1 MFHYYYEQFRQ
12 NRQFKLIVLVFFALT
27 IWWVSIYLR
36 GLTESWENN
45 AFTILY
51 PTLSL
56 LGGVMGWIF
65 SRKWGGFKSTLGKSI
80 GMFSLG
86 LLAQFL
92 GQVLY
97 NFYIY
102 VLGIAE
108 PYPSIG
114 DVSYF
119 ASVIFYIFGVYYLA
133 KVSGMKFALQ
143 SVRGKILGFGIPVV
157 VLLLSYVMLLN
168 GYDFS
173 EASSVLLFFDFG
185 WPIGQ
190 AVFVSIAILTL
201 FISKDILG
209 GMMRKPIIILIL
221 ALIFQ
226 YVADF
231 AFSYQFSVSPDS
243 TYVGDFLD
251 YLYCVAYFLMAIS
264 LFSIGNMF
272 YKVQES

>member
-1 MFHYYYEQFRQ
+1 MFNYYYEQFKQ
-12 NRQFKLIVLVFFALT
+12 NKPFKLIVLVFVALT
-27 IWWVSIYLR
+27 IWWVSIFVR
-36 GLTESWENN
+36 GLTEGIEND
-45 AFTILY
+45 AFTIIY
-51 PTLSL
+51 PVLAL
-56 LGGVMGWIF
+56 MGGIMGWIF

-97 NFYIY
+97 NYYIF
-102 VLGIAE
+102 VLGIDE

-119 ASVIFYIFGVYYLA
+119 ASVIFYIFGVWYLA
-133 KVSGMKFALQ
+133 KVSGVKS
-143 SVRGKILGFGIPVV
+143 SVKSFNGKLKAVAIPVIILLSSY
-157 VLLLSYVMLLN
+157 LLLLKDYEL
-168 GYDFS
+168 DFS
-173 EASSVLLFFDFG
+173 DKTLLFLDFG
-185 WPIGQ
+185 FPIGQ
-190 AVFVSIAILTL
+190 AIFVSIAFMAL

-209 GMMRKPIIILIL
+209 GMMRKPIMLLII

-231 AFSYQFSVSPDS
+231 AFSYQFSVNPES

-251 YLYCVAYFLMAIS
+251 YLYCASYFFMAIS